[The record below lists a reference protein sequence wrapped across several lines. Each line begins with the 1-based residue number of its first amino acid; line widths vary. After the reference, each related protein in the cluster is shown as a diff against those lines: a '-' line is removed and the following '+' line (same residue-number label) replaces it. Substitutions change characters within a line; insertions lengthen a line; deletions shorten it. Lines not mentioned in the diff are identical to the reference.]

1 MRALVVRVMD
11 RGQPE
16 CQPAGPSA
24 GIGAA
29 GLGFAV
35 ATVVGRVYLPGGASS
50 ADQFGV
56 LGLAFSYI
64 GWLFVLMS
72 VLLVAVTIGRVIH
85 LALIGHLW
93 SRSGEVAEAHTAAS
107 RGR

>member
-1 MRALVVRVMD
+1 ML
-11 RGQPE
+11 
-16 CQPAGPSA
+16 
-24 GIGAA
+24 A

-35 ATVVGRVYLPGGASS
+35 GTVVGRVYLPRAFASS

-64 GWLFVLMS
+64 GWLFVMMS

-85 LALIGHLW
+85 LTVIGQLW
-93 SRSGEVAEAHTAAS
+93 SRSGETTAAPTPPRS
-107 RGR
+107 LH